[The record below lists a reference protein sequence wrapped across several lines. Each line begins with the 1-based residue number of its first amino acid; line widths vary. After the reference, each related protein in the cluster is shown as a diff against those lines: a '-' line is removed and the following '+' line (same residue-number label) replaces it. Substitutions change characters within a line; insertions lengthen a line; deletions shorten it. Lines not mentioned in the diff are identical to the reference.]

1 MKIGIN
7 GLGRIGRL
15 ALRAAIEQD
24 ITVAAINTSAD
35 LAQLAHLIKYDSTH
49 MQAPFDVQVGDNCL
63 HIGKQQIAVMSQKD
77 VSKIDWDK
85 HQITALLE
93 CSGRLNTKELASQHQ
108 GKAKIIVSSPCAG
121 ADATIV
127 LGANQD
133 ELKQNMRIIS
143 IGSCTTNALAPVVK
157 ILDEHLKIVAGYATT
172 VHAYTF
178 DQNLL
183 DNFHSDLRR
192 SRAAAGSIIPTK
204 SGVSSALKL
213 VLPHVA
219 DKISGSAL
227 RVPTA
232 NVSLIDFSFQ
242 VATPTSKE
250 HINSLFEDFV
260 SSGAQN
266 ILSIA
271 KAPLVSCDFNHT
283 TFSSIFDPF
292 ETSVINKHFARILC
306 WYDNEWAFTMR
317 MLDVAKLFAL

>member
-24 ITVAAINTSAD
+24 IVVAAINTSAE
-35 LAQLAHLIKYDSTH
+35 LSQLAHLLKYDSTH
-49 MQAPFDVQVGDNCL
+49 GQAPFDVKVGDNCL
-63 HIGKQQIAVMSQKD
+63 YIGSQKIAVMRQKD
-77 VSKIDWDK
+77 VAKIDWDQ
-85 HQITALLE
+85 HQITVLLE

-108 GKAKIIVSSPCAG
+108 GKAKVIVSSPCAG

-127 LGANQD
+127 LGVNEDQ
-133 ELKQNMRIIS
+133 LQQSMRIVS

-157 ILDEHLKIVAGYATT
+157 ILDQHLKIVAGYATT
-172 VHAYTF
+172 IHAYTF

-213 VLPHVA
+213 VLPDVA

-242 VATPTSKE
+242 TAVPTTKE
-250 HINSLFEDFV
+250 LINSLFADFV
-260 SSGAQN
+260 SNNVQN
-266 ILSIA
+266 VLSVA

-292 ETSVINKHFARILC
+292 ETMVVGSHFARILC